1 MEKIHLLDVVALL
14 KDIPEEKLRKGQV
27 GTIVEVFDDDNFEVE
42 FADKQGQTITT
53 LSLHSFELL
62 KLLHEAVYA

>member
-14 KDIPEEKLRKGQV
+14 KDIPVEKLRKGQV
-27 GTIVEVFDDDNFEVE
+27 GTVVEVFDNDNFEVE

-53 LSLHSFELL
+53 LPLNNSELL
-62 KLLHEAVYA
+62 KLFHEAIYA

>member
-14 KDIPEEKLRKGQV
+14 KDIPVEKLRKGQV
-27 GTIVEVFDDDNFEVE
+27 GTVVEVFDNDNFEVE

-53 LSLHSFELL
+53 LSLNNSELL
-62 KLLHEAVYA
+62 KLFHEAIYA

>member
-27 GTIVEVFDDDNFEVE
+27 GTIVEVFDADNFEVE

-53 LSLHSFELL
+53 LSLNSSELL